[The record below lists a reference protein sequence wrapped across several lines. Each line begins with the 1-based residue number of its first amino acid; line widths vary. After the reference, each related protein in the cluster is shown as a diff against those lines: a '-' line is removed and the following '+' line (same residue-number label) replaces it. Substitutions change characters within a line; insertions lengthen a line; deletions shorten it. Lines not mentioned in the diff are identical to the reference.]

1 MPCMHCTFDVLHIY
15 IRLLFGIACLAYHTA
30 IKFALYQPL
39 YPEFIVNYCFDI
51 KRAAATFA
59 LFACTLNGKHN
70 YIYRITK
77 AQYKMTKDFT
87 KNNQI
92 TDEQHVV
99 LRDLDRIMVRWKGCI
114 DKLLNEENHRSVF
127 DDEVPN
133 DGYTR
138 NQQE

>member
-1 MPCMHCTFDVLHIY
+1 
-15 IRLLFGIACLAYHTA
+15 
-30 IKFALYQPL
+30 
-39 YPEFIVNYCFDI
+39 
-51 KRAAATFA
+51 
-59 LFACTLNGKHN
+59 
-70 YIYRITK
+70 
-77 AQYKMTKDFT
+77 MTKDFT

-127 DDEVPN
+127 EDEVPN

-138 NQQE
+138 NRQECCKRNVIRHEEGKNGKVWDSSGGVDVFGRRMD